1 MHKYLS
7 KKEQEVWE
15 YISDKEILDNETLKM
30 IFPELSRDYRN
41 KILHILHK
49 KGYLKRATRDVYYHN
64 LTNYHKL
71 ALRIYP
77 GYIGLTSAL
86 KLYGLTEYEDF
97 TIFIIT
103 KNKYKTIN
111 LKNYTLKYIP
121 LKYYSGY
128 IKKEDLII
136 SSLEKTFFDCF
147 LRIKYLNYSILT
159 KALYDAKNIDWKE
172 FLKFL
177 EHAPI
182 TLNRKAGGILLMLKN
197 ETDFNVPQYVIKRLN
212 PFKYN
217 NKKKILS
224 WWFQ

>member
-7 KKEQEVWE
+7 KKEQEIWE
-15 YISDKEILDNETLKM
+15 YISDKEVIDNETLKM
-30 IFPELSRDYRN
+30 IFPDLSQSYRN
-41 KILHILHK
+41 KILHSLYK
-49 KGYLKRATRDVYYHN
+49 KGYIKRATRDVYYN
-64 LTNYHKL
+64 NPTNFYKL
-71 ALRIYP
+71 ALMIYP

-86 KLYGLTEYEDF
+86 KQYGLIEYEDF

-121 LKYYSGY
+121 IRYYYGY
-128 IKKEDLII
+128 IKKDDLII

-172 FLKFL
+172 FLKFF
-177 EHAPI
+177 EHAPAAMKQ
-182 TLNRKAGGILLMLKN
+182 RAGNVLRILKN
-197 ETDFNVPQYVIKRLN
+197 ETDFKLPQYVLKKL
-212 PFKYN
+212 PVKGYTF
-217 NKKKILS
+217 NKEILS
-224 WWFQ
+224 WWLQ